1 MKKALIAGLLVLFV
15 GLSSVAVPSYAEEK
29 SKPGE
34 GSSQEELAPGAR
46 SAILLDAD
54 TGTIIYEKNSHDK
67 LPPAS
72 ITKIMTMLLTME
84 AIDEGQLQWTDKVR
98 TSEYAA
104 SMGGSQIFLE
114 PGEEMT
120 VDEML
125 KGIAM
130 ASGNDASVAVAEK
143 IAGSEEAFVKLMN
156 EKAAELGMKD
166 THFVNCNGLPAENHY
181 TSAHDIAVM
190 SRELLKY
197 DQITKYTGAYQDY
210 LRKDSEKP
218 FWLVNTNKLV
228 RFYTG
233 ADGLKTGY
241 TSEAKFCLSATAKR
255 DGLRAVAVVMG
266 APDTKTRNNE
276 VSRMFDYAFSQYSMH
291 SIYKPGEVLGIVKV
305 QKGTVPEISIQ
316 ADKDYSVLVKK
327 GVKSPDIRHEIQM
340 DPNLKAPVAAGQVV
354 GKLTV
359 YQGDRVVKEFELTS
373 PVEVKKAG
381 FWKLFKRTTGKLFH
395 VD

>member
-1 MKKALIAGLLVLFV
+1 MKKALIAGFLVLFV
-15 GLSSVAVPSYAEEK
+15 GLSSVAVPSYAEN

-210 LRKDSEKP
+210 LRKDSDKP

-266 APDTKTRNNE
+266 ASDTKTRNNE

-359 YQGDRVVKEFELTS
+359 YQGERVVKEFELTS

-395 VD
+395 VDS

>member
-1 MKKALIAGLLVLFV
+1 MKKALIAGLLAFV
-15 GLSSVAVPSYAEEK
+15 VGWSSAAVPSYAEENINT
-29 SKPGE
+29 G
-34 GSSQEELAPGAR
+34 GSSQGELAPSAR

-84 AIDEGQLQWTDKVR
+84 AIDEGRLKLTDKVR

-120 VDEML
+120 VEEML

-130 ASGNDASVAVAEK
+130 ASGNDASVAMAEK
-143 IAGSEEAFVKLMN
+143 IAGTEEAFVKLMN

-166 THFVNCNGLPAENHY
+166 THFVNCNGLPADNHY

-197 DQITKYTGAYQDY
+197 EGITKYTGAYQDY
-210 LRKDSEKP
+210 LRKDTPKP

-255 DGLRAVAVVMG
+255 DGLRTIAVVMG

-276 VSRMFDYAFSQYSMH
+276 VSRLFDYAFSQYAMH
-291 SIYKPGEVLGIVKV
+291 SIYKPGEVLGVLKV
-305 QKGTVPEISIQ
+305 EKGSMPEITIQ
-316 ADKDYSVLVKK
+316 ADKEYNVLVKK
-327 GVKSPDIRHEIQM
+327 TAKTEDIRHELQW
-340 DPNLKAPVAAGQVV
+340 NEGLKAPVAAGQVI
-354 GKLTV
+354 GKLSV
-359 YQGDRVVKEFELTS
+359 YQGDTLVKEFELTS